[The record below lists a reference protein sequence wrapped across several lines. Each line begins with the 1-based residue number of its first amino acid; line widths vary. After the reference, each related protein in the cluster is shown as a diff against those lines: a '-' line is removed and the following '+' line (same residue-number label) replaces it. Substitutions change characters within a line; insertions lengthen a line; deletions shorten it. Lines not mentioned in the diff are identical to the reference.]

1 MTAKAL
7 RHLCEER
14 DMYTTPSLNTVLFF
28 ASVGWTRIAGLDAFT
43 LTQTVHLQSNGLRRI
58 EGLEALK
65 QLRNLNL
72 QQNLIER
79 IENMGSLTQL
89 RRIDLSNNLLTSLAG
104 IESLHALEVL
114 DVSKN
119 EIAGSDA
126 MQHVLCCPSLV
137 DLDLSSNALAEGEG
151 EGVVAVLR
159 QLPELNVLR
168 LQGNPFV
175 RGFRHYRRQVIL
187 ACESLTY
194 FDAAPLF
201 ADDRRRALVWQKAF
215 EAGGLAAA
223 NAAEVAELRAIGK
236 EKDLASESNH
246 SWMSGFSRPEAAEAS
261 LGRTTS
267 TAAPPRPPP
276 ARPVERDLLSA
287 NTKRLV
293 EAAGG
298 TVASMGR
305 GIDLSTFDHTN
316 YNFYHQTPISLQPP
330 PGTAPTTQKTG
341 PDSSAVNPAAA
352 PVRTDTADTEPSSAH
367 TDFSELD

>member
-1 MTAKAL
+1 
-7 RHLCEER
+7 
-14 DMYTTPSLNTVLFF
+14 MYTTPSLNTVLFF
-28 ASVGWTRIAGLDAFT
+28 ASIGWQRIEGLEAFT
-43 LTQTVHLQSNGLRRI
+43 LAQTLHLQSNGLRRI

-65 QLRNLNL
+65 QLLNLNL

-79 IENMGSLTQL
+79 IENLGSLTQL
-89 RRIDLSNNLLTSLAG
+89 RRVDLSNNLLTSLAG

-126 MQHVLCCPSLV
+126 VQHVLCCPSLV

-215 EAGGLAAA
+215 QAGGLAAA

-246 SWMSGFSRPEAAEAS
+246 SWMSGFSRLEAAEAS

-298 TVASMGR
+298 AEASMGR

-330 PGTAPTTQKTG
+330 PPPGTAPTTLKTG
-341 PDSSAVNPAAA
+341 PAATNLTCT
-352 PVRTDTADTEPSSAH
+352 VRTDTDAEPSSAH